1 MTTTRKPKRPMMQLR
16 SYAEGV
22 FKATTEGIEVSSHF
36 VDSFEYLDH
45 VIVLHAGRKQRR
57 RKIVASAWH
66 VPQGANYEDV
76 ISGVNS
82 IDLGIIGDITANEAE
97 YMVTI
102 TLNPITV
109 RVTATD
115 AESAILEAKDQLSQN
130 WVHDDFDD
138 SACTVSMVMS

>member
-109 RVTATD
+109 RVTATVK
-115 AESAILEAKDQLSQN
+115 A
-130 WVHDDFDD
+130 
-138 SACTVSMVMS
+138 